1 MALAEGRSLPD
12 RAVAITI
19 DDASRSIL
27 SEALPRLSAAGLP
40 FTVFVDT
47 DSVGRVGGALTWDEV
62 RALEAA
68 GATIGAHGAAH
79 AHMAFMDRGAI
90 AEDLARMTTAFA
102 RELGRTPRLFA
113 YPYGEFGAALAGAI
127 RDAGY
132 LAAFGQHSGVAVA
145 GADLFALP
153 RFALNERYGEI
164 DRFSAIVESLPL
176 PVKDVL
182 PEGMPIADGAP
193 NPPAVGFTV
202 LDGVGPLDRLA
213 CYASNGADTELTVL
227 GGVRVELRLDRPFPP
242 GPEPRQLH
250 AAGRRGPVPLARPA
264 VPCPRRGGVAG
275 RFETK
280 GRAADAIA
288 TTLLSPIGRDGSPR
302 SPAARPCFLPPRR
315 LRRRD
320 GNERGRSGDPDRR
333 ASRGRFQRGT
343 KPARKKASQLPPMI
357 FATSVSEKPL
367 SSRPRVMLGKS
378 AGERNHSGLSGQPAA
393 GGPGFSA
400 VGLPGPA
407 SAAHPVEVG
416 GRVLAAHVGA
426 DSDAV
431 DAHEFGGVGD
441 HAAEGVEGYAGA
453 ADVERV
459 GREAQHAA
467 AFGQRLQHAVGFVAQ
482 TLVEAQRIG
491 VGDGDGP
498 FGDVDRLERRQ
509 FGRVA
514 HVDRHADPV
523 HLSDDLAARSG

>member
-1 MALAEGRSLPD
+1 MAPAAAKRTLAAALLAFGLADAAADEPASAVILMYHRFGEDRLPSTSIRLDQFERHVEILANGPYTVLPLEEVAVALAEGRSLPD

-113 YPYGEFGAALAGAI
+113 YPYGEFGAALADAI

-182 PEGMPIADGAP
+182 PEDMPIADGAP

-242 GPEPRQLH
+242 GRSRVNCTLP
-250 AAGRRGPVPLARPA
+250 AGE
-264 VPCPRRGGVAG
+264 G
-275 RFETK
+275 RF
-280 GRAADAIA
+280 RW
-288 TTLLSPIGRDGSPR
+288 L
-302 SPAARPCFLPPRR
+302 
-315 LRRRD
+315 
-320 GNERGRSGDPDRR
+320 
-333 ASRGRFQRGT
+333 
-343 KPARKKASQLPPMI
+343 
-357 FATSVSEKPL
+357 
-367 SSRPRVMLGKS
+367 
-378 AGERNHSGLSGQPAA
+378 
-393 GGPGFSA
+393 
-400 VGLPGPA
+400 GLPFLVP
-407 SAAHPVEVG
+407 G
-416 GRVLAAHVGA
+416 G
-426 DSDAV
+426 
-431 DAHEFGGVGD
+431 
-441 HAAEGVEGYAGA
+441 AE
-453 ADVERV
+453 
-459 GREAQHAA
+459 
-467 AFGQRLQHAVGFVAQ
+467 
-482 TLVEAQRIG
+482 
-491 VGDGDGP
+491 
-498 FGDVDRLERRQ
+498 
-509 FGRVA
+509 
-514 HVDRHADPV
+514 
-523 HLSDDLAARSG
+523 